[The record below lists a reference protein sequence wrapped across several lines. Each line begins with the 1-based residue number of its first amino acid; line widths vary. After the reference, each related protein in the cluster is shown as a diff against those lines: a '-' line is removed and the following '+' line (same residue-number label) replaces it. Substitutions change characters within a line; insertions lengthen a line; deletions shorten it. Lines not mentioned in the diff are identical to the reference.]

1 MVNIFSFIKFPLNLS
16 EKNDF
21 LVEGPSATKS
31 YICAI
36 DWERKVLFST
46 EIREQSFNLLLM
58 IQIDL
63 VMRNSSLSSLY
74 DGCVVTEIR

>member
-1 MVNIFSFIKFPLNLS
+1 MVNIFSFIKFTLNLL
-16 EKNDF
+16 EKDDF

-36 DWERKVLFST
+36 DWERMVLFST

-58 IQIDL
+58 ISL
-63 VMRNSSLSSLY
+63 VLNIPS
-74 DGCVVTEIR
+74 C